1 MPEVVIIP
9 EYEPDAIARTVADMW
24 VRYSSN
30 KIGFDTEQKEL
41 REYLFATS
49 TRDTANAK
57 LPWKNS
63 TVTPKLTQIRDNL
76 HANYMAALFPNDEW
90 FVWEGDDQDSMT
102 QQKRDAI
109 EGYMRQKL
117 KQSKFE
123 ITAEQWVLDYIDAGN
138 VFAGH
143 EFVNLSKTDPA
154 TGEVIEG
161 YIGPRA
167 VRVSPVDVVMDPT
180 AASFHVSPFVRR
192 IVRTCGD
199 IRKDLKVLGDQGY
212 DLDVLNKALK
222 LRSNFTDYADQLK
235 SQGLVMDGFGSIE
248 EYFRSGRVELLEL
261 WGDIYDEKTEEFY
274 ADHVCTVVDR
284 TWLLRC
290 QPNESWLGKR
300 PWEHCGWRI
309 RSDNLWAQG
318 PLHQLIGMQYRIDHL
333 ENLQADVFD
342 QIAHPVTK
350 TKGTTVEDFTWGP
363 GENIFCGEDGDVEV
377 LRPDSTALNAD
388 MKIDHLM
395 ARMEELAGAPKQAM
409 GIRTPGEKTKYEV
422 QTLEN
427 GAGRIFQAKINW
439 LEKNVFEPLLNSMLE
454 EARRKMGAKELIP
467 VKDKELGTTT
477 FIEITKDDLLGKG
490 NLRPVGARHFAE
502 DAKFVQELEHTLG
515 AVEKSPLLKPHFSG
529 IALARA
535 LEDRLGWRRYGI
547 VKPNVAIEEQMD
559 TQRLMNQAQESL
571 AAEGAAPSEMQ
582 PEDFQSSEPAPQ
594 QAA

>member
-9 EYEPDAIARTVADMW
+9 EYEPDAIARTVSDMW
-24 VRYSSN
+24 VRYNSARIDWLN
-30 KIGFDTEQKEL
+30 EEKEL
-41 REYLFATS
+41 REYLFGTS
-49 TRDTANAK
+49 TRDTSNAK

-90 FVWEGDDQDSMT
+90 FVWEGDDQDSIT

-109 EGYMRQKL
+109 EGYMRVKL

-123 ITAEQWVLDYIDAGN
+123 VTAEKAVLDYIDAGN
-138 VFAGH
+138 VIMGH
-143 EFVNLSKTDPA
+143 EFVNLSKTDPN

-161 YIGPRA
+161 YVGPRA
-167 VRVSPVDVVMDPT
+167 VRVSPMDVVMDPT
-180 AASFHVSPFVRR
+180 AASFHQAPFIRR

-199 IRKDLKVLGDQGY
+199 MHKDMTVLGDQGY
-212 DLDVLNKALK
+212 NTEVLQKALK
-222 LRSNFTDYADQLK
+222 LRSNMTDYVDQLK

-248 EYFRSGRVELLEL
+248 EYFRSGRIEMLEL
-261 WGDIYDEKTEEFY
+261 WGDIYDEKSGAFY
-274 ADHVCTVVDR
+274 PDHVCTVVDR

-290 QPNESWLGKR
+290 VPNESWLGQR
-300 PWEHCGWRI
+300 PFEHAGWRI

-318 PLHQLIGMQYRIDHL
+318 PLHQLVGMQYRIDHL
-333 ENLQADVFD
+333 ENLKADVFD

-350 TKGTTVEDFTWGP
+350 TKGTTVENFTWGP
-363 GENIFCGEDGDVEV
+363 GVNIFCGEDGDVEAM
-377 LRPDSTALNAD
+377 RPDATALNAD
-388 MKIDHLM
+388 MQIDHLM

-454 EARRKMGAKELIP
+454 EARRKMGAKEQIP
-467 VKDKELGTTT
+467 VKDKELGTVTYVD
-477 FIEITKDDLLGKG
+477 ITKEDLLGKG

-502 DAKFVQELEHTLG
+502 DAKFVQELDHTIQ
-515 AVEKSPLLKPHFSG
+515 AVERSALLKPHFSG

-535 LEDRLGWRRYGI
+535 MEDRLGWRKYGI

-559 TQRLMNQAQESL
+559 TQRLMNQGHETL

-582 PEDFQSSEPAPQ
+582 PEDYASTPQ